1 VRQDLVM
8 ATTSIPQVDISRF
21 RGSDDEREA
30 FLSDLRHAAHDVGF
44 FYVTGHGVRTS
55 VTGGVLEAAREF
67 FALPLEDRLAI
78 DNIGSP
84 QFRGYTRVGYEHTNG
99 RPDRRDQLDIGVERA
114 ALELGPEDPAYLRLI
129 GPNQWPD
136 ALPGLKDAVLAW
148 QAEADRVSREVLR
161 ALAASLG
168 QPQTYF
174 DRWFDAEAHSHLKV
188 IRYPGRGDAPDDQG
202 VGAHKDYGFLALL
215 LQDDLGGLQVESLDG
230 RWLDAPPVPGAFVFN
245 LGEVLEIATR
255 GYLRATVHRVVS
267 PPGDVERFSIPY
279 FLGPRLDSVIE
290 EIPLPAELASQ
301 ARGIDTDPSNPLLT
315 DYGANT
321 LKGWLRA
328 HPKVAERWWSDVLDG
343 HPGA

>member
-1 VRQDLVM
+1 M
-8 ATTSIPQVDISRF
+8 ATTSIPLIDIARF
-21 RGSDDEREA
+21 RGSDEEREA
-30 FLSDLRHAAHDVGF
+30 FLSELRHAAHDVGF
-44 FYVTGHGVRTS
+44 FYVTGHGVPS
-55 VTGGVLEAAREF
+55 AVTDGVLDAAREF
-67 FALPLEDRLAI
+67 FALPLADRLAI
-78 DNIGSP
+78 DNLRSP

-99 RPDRRDQLDIGVERA
+99 RSDRRDQLDVGVERA

-136 ALPGLKDAVLAW
+136 AFPGLKDAVLAW
-148 QAEADRVSREVLR
+148 QSEADRVSREVLR
-161 ALAASLG
+161 ALAAALG
-168 QPQTYF
+168 QPETYF
-174 DRWFDAEAHSHLKV
+174 DQWFDEEAHSHLKV

-215 LQDDLGGLQVESLDG
+215 LQDDFGGLQVEALDG
-230 RWLDAPPVPGAFVFN
+230 AWLDASPVPGAFVFN

-290 EIPLPAELASQ
+290 QIPLPPELATQ
-301 ARGIDTDPSNPLLT
+301 ARGVDKDPSNPLLT

-328 HPKVAERWWSDVLDG
+328 HPKVAERWWSDVLD
-343 HPGA
+343 PQETSP

>member
-1 VRQDLVM
+1 M
-8 ATTSIPQVDISRF
+8 ATTSIPLVDIARF
-21 RGSDDEREA
+21 RGDAAEREA
-30 FLSDLRHAAHDVGF
+30 FLQELRHAAHDVGF
-44 FYVTGHGVRTS
+44 FYVTGHGVASS
-55 VTGGVLEAAREF
+55 VTDGVLDAARAF
-67 FALPLEDRLAI
+67 FALPLEDRLSI
-78 DNIGSP
+78 DNLNSP

-136 ALPGLKDAVLAW
+136 AFPGLKDAVLAW
-148 QAEADRVSREVLR
+148 QSEADRVSREVLR
-161 ALAASLG
+161 ALAAALG
-168 QPQTYF
+168 QPESYF
-174 DRWFDAEAHSHLKV
+174 DQWFDAEAHSHLKV

-215 LQDDLGGLQVESLDG
+215 LQDDFGGLQVEALDG
-230 RWLDAPPVPGAFVFN
+230 TWLDASPVPGAFVFN

-255 GYLRATVHRVVS
+255 GYLRATVHRVAS

-290 EIPLPAELASQ
+290 EIPLPPELAEQ

-328 HPKVAERWWSDVLDG
+328 HPKVAERWWSDVLDAQE
-343 HPGA
+343 HAR